1 MSSSINVLTDM
12 RIYRLILYDLD
23 SVQVVHDTWRL
34 GKFKDL
40 QIFSFFI
47 LFVFTLNVVVR
58 FYNLQRSLVK
68 RFMIESLFEAI

>member
-23 SVQVVHDTWRL
+23 SVQFVHDVRRL

-40 QIFSFFI
+40 QIFSF
-47 LFVFTLNVVVR
+47 LF
-58 FYNLQRSLVK
+58 Y
-68 RFMIESLFEAI
+68 LFLL